1 MVLQTPQFVDKY
13 LTVILIFMI
22 VGIPI
27 SFLSPTTGEMRDPPW
42 FGLFY
47 ASIAGMSIIIV
58 YSSYKDRKERQKANA
73 KRRAKKK

>member
-1 MVLQTPQFVDKY
+1 MDKY

-27 SFLSPTTGEMRDPPW
+27 SFVSPTTGEIREQPLIL
-42 FGLFY
+42 LFY

-58 YSSYKDRKERQKANA
+58 YSSYKERKERQKANA
-73 KRRAKKK
+73 KRRAKK